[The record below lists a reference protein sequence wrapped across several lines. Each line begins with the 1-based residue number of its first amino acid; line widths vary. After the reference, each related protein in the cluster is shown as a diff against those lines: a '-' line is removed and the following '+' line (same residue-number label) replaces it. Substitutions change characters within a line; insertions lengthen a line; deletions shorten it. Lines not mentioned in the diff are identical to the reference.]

1 MKPAHMKSI
10 FIRIIAVCFLLL
22 FAGVSA
28 GWGERSTMPFNGEI
42 AFHKIS
48 LTIPDNYVRD
58 STQSTENVWVFEKGF
73 YSRHIILSRQ
83 DAQNDTGRQLDAYAE
98 YLKEQGMTSERT
110 VFLELEAVRSEG
122 MPGDKMWREMC
133 FAHDGSIYAVAM
145 IGSSEEDMQMLLD
158 TVAVHD
164 EAPEITAQPDDRTP
178 LERFLGYFFG
188 N

>member
-1 MKPAHMKSI
+1 MNKKKLMSI
-10 FIRIIAVCFLLL
+10 FRQTAYIRMGGTPEELRC
-22 FAGVSA
+22 
-28 GWGERSTMPFNGEI
+28 
-42 AFHKIS
+42 
-48 LTIPDNYVRD
+48 
-58 STQSTENVWVFEKGF
+58 
-73 YSRHIILSRQ
+73 
-83 DAQNDTGRQLDAYAE
+83 AE

-122 MPGDKMWREMC
+122 MQGDKMWREMC